1 MFSFSSSRLLS
12 SYLLMSSIYLCLTFC
27 FICKV
32 SAAPSAKSWGLTIL
46 TTLPCVLHLFRCPK
60 LFSASYSS
68 RVFTPSIAF
77 FQAFLQIPALLRPSL
92 LHVQALTLS
101 PHFTVFTTLLLNF
114 WCFCH
119 TRGTASATFG
129 GSHPLL
135 SLWTDGILIFLKP
148 NILYS
153 VEGTPIC
160 PDLSKN

>member
-77 FQAFLQIPALLRPSL
+77 FPSFPSNSS
-92 LHVQALTLS
+92 VA
-101 PHFTVFTTLLLNF
+101 
-114 WCFCH
+114 
-119 TRGTASATFG
+119 AA
-129 GSHPLL
+129 L
-135 SLWTDGILIFLKP
+135 SLTCSSSLNRFSAPTFQFSPLSSLTFDASVILVELPLQPLVGLIPCYHFGLTAFSYSSNQIFCIP
-148 NILYS
+148 
-153 VEGTPIC
+153 
-160 PDLSKN
+160 